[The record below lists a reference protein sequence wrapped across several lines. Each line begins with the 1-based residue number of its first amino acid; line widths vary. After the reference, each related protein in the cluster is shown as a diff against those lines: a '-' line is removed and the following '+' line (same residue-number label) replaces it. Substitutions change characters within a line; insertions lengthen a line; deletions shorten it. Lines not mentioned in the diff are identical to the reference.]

1 MQVTNKVLY
10 LVIILLFSVQSL
22 SYAQSADIPQV
33 EDENIDLFDELNLSD
48 FEAYWDEIRYEYQ
61 DYLPEV
67 ERMTVKDLINSNHSL
82 SIKDWIV
89 AFINMIGYEV
99 IANGK
104 LLGQLIVITI
114 ISALIKNIQTAF
126 HSESIST
133 VANFVLMLLLTTLA
147 LQSFSIVSQLITVTI
162 SQMHGFI
169 IALLPLLLG
178 LMATLGGIISISFF
192 HPVIVT
198 FLHLIVVLTDKVIL
212 KLIFFSFLLHLVSLL
227 NKTFQLTKLADLFRQ
242 IALGMLMVSLTVFLT
257 VLSVQG
263 ATTAI
268 QDGLAIKTTKFVTNN
283 FIPVVGRMFS
293 EATDT
298 IFAVT
303 QVLKNGLGIFGLV
316 TILLIVGIP
325 IIKVAM
331 IGFSYKMAAAI
342 LQPIGESQ
350 IVKCVSIIAE
360 HIFYLLAVLLVVSF
374 MFLMTIVMLLIAS
387 NLTLMIR

>member
-1 MQVTNKVLY
+1 MQVTNKALYMVIVLF
-10 LVIILLFSVQSL
+10 FSVQSL
-22 SYAQSADIPQV
+22 SYAQTTEIPQ
-33 EDENIDLFDELNLSD
+33 EENENIDLFDELNLSD

-147 LQSFSIVSQLITVTI
+147 LQSFSVVSQLITTTI
-162 SQMHGFI
+162 DQMHGFI

-178 LMATLGGIISISFF
+178 LMATLGGVISISFF

-242 IALGMLMVSLTVFLT
+242 IALGMLMISLTVFLT